1 MELHFGGDP
10 AKKMKERS
18 LQPQPVLYGKAKT
31 AEMLSFWG
39 KESFKEG
46 VGISHAIF
54 GGCRDSTLYPIVM

>member
-46 VGISHAIF
+46 VGSFRMQFSAGAAIQVHF
-54 GGCRDSTLYPIVM
+54 IQ